1 MKHANTIFHQLL
13 VIVPRHHFN
22 ALVKRHKGD
31 WRTRTLSC
39 WQQFAVLL
47 FAQLAGCRSL
57 RDALLAWESHGNCHY
72 HVGCGPVKRSTLA
85 DANASRPYQIYLELF
100 HWLLGQVQKGRA
112 GKEMVRLIDSTTI
125 DLCKQRFEW
134 AHFRSGKAGVKI
146 HTVYDPDAGVPTFFS
161 ITKAKCHD
169 RQAAKN
175 LPLIPGATYVF
186 DRAYND
192 YAWFNA
198 MSEQGIRFVGRMKS
212 NARFETVEFR
222 PVSED
227 GVIEDALIRL
237 ASARGKAHC
246 PRLLRRIRFIRE
258 EDGKELVFITNDLN
272 RSAAEIAQLYKQR
285 WQIELF
291 FKWIKQ
297 NLKIKAF
304 FGTSE
309 NAVKIQ
315 IIIAMI
321 AYLLLHMGRQTIP
334 NRRSL
339 QQIAQ
344 LVKTNLMLRKNL
356 IELLL
361 GSKPPDPPQKASNHQ
376 QMTLFHA

>member
-13 VIVPRHHFN
+13 RQIPRHRFE
-22 ALVKRHKGD
+22 AVVRRHKGD
-31 WRTRTLSC
+31 YRTRALSC
-39 WQQFAVLL
+39 WHQFTVLL
-47 FAQLAGCRSL
+47 FAQLGGCRSL
-57 RDALLAWESHGNCHY
+57 RDVVSAWGSHAPCHY
-72 HVGCGPVKRSTLA
+72 HVGGRVVKRSTLA
-85 DANASRPYQIYLELF
+85 DANASRPHQIYLELF
-100 HWLLGQVQKGRA
+100 HWLLAQTRNGS

-146 HTVYDPDAGVPTFFS
+146 HTVYAPDAGVPTFFS

-169 RQAAKN
+169 RKAARN
-175 LPLIPGATYVF
+175 LPLMPGATYVF

-198 MSEQGIRFVGRMKS
+198 MSEQGIRFVTRMKS
-212 NARFETVEFR
+212 NARFETVELR

-237 ASARGKAHC
+237 TSARGKEQC

-258 EDGKELVFITNDLN
+258 EDGKQLVFITNDLD
-272 RSAAEIAQLYKQR
+272 RSAGEIAELYKQR

-304 FGTSE
+304 FGTRE
-309 NAVKIQ
+309 NAVKTQ

-321 AYLLLHMGRQTIP
+321 AYLLLHIASRIVPNGRTM
-334 NRRSL
+334 
-339 QQIAQ
+339 QQLAR
-344 LVKTNLMLRKNL
+344 LVTTNLMIRRNFL
-356 IELLL
+356 ELLVETE
-361 GSKPPDPPQKASNHQ
+361 PPNPPASSAPQ
-376 QMTLFHA
+376 PQLTLIHA